1 MGEHGPR
8 AHAIWT
14 AAIGFVA
21 QRKQEIEESEE
32 SIQCGKYPSLLSD
45 KH

>member
-1 MGEHGPR
+1 MGERGPLV
-8 AHAIWT
+8 HAIWT

-21 QRKQEIEESEE
+21 QRKHDIEESEE